1 MKTRYDRSKLLKWQT
16 SWKSQQVHL
25 ETIPKKTVAVKSME
39 IMTKICKLIQASY
52 GSLKPLLKPWILNLV
67 TLCRENSDRP
77 SRRESW
83 NTTLH
88 GTKFAKNDIL
98 EYSFQTFPACK
109 MSVLKI
115 QGSLNFLRRQGL
127 CIFLHVNGLIAAL
140 LWPYHTTSLV
150 TNFQREENGS
160 IRIDLRMNWFM
171 LKFLSTILVGF
182 KEVEW
187 YGQYQLLKGQTW
199 CLAALY
205 LIVVQSGW
213 LTTPALLLPSFTI
226 GQWEFSFCSYRPMR
240 AGLLDCLHLCVVG
253 LFDHIVVV
261 VALPQA
267 RQRRTQRLS
276 GLRHQ
281 LSESRKYC
289 QNKFRN
295 FVEHC
300 HGFELKMASMAV
312 LLVKIVMVIFCFMTT
327 WTEND

>member
-1 MKTRYDRSKLLKWQT
+1 MVKTRYDRSKLLKWQT

-39 IMTKICKLIQASY
+39 IMTKICKLIQASC

-115 QGSLNFLRRQGL
+115 QDSLNFLRRQGL

-240 AGLLDCLHLCVVG
+240 SFTSLYGRAVWPHSSRCSSPSSPPTSNSETLRAPPS
-253 LFDHIVVV
+253 
-261 VALPQA
+261 ALWKSKI
-267 RQRRTQRLS
+267 LS
-276 GLRHQ
+276 KQ
-281 LSESRKYC
+281 V
-289 QNKFRN
+289 QKFRWALSWVW
-295 FVEHC
+295 VENGINGSIVGENC
-300 HGFELKMASMAV
+300 HGNIL
-312 LLVKIVMVIFCFMTT
+312 FMTT